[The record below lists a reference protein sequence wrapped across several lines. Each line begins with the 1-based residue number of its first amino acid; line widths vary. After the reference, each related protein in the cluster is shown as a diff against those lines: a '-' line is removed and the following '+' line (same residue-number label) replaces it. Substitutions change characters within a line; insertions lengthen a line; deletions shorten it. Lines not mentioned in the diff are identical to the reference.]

1 MGKKSSDCGREMH
14 SFIQDHAFC
23 PNVFSFEF
31 VFIFVFV
38 FIDVFVIVF
47 VRVKRRG
54 GGGNAMHYPRPHSFF
69 FSHSI
74 VAPILSKLSYILLN
88 LWQNEK
94 NDFFGSVLCC
104 RIIADTLLEQEKA
117 KD

>member
-1 MGKKSSDCGREMH
+1 MH

-38 FIDVFVIVF
+38 FIDVFVFVFLFIF
-47 VRVKRRG
+47 VRVKGSG
-54 GGGNAMHYPRPHSFF
+54 GGGNALRYPRPHRFF
-69 FSHSI
+69 FSYSI
-74 VAPILSKLSYILLN
+74 VAPILSKLSFILLN

-94 NDFFGSVLCC
+94 SFFFGSVLCC
-104 RIIADTLLEQEKA
+104 RIIADTLLEQEKG